1 MSKSIKLYTD
11 DNAISNELKQ
21 LKSSLKTYQRL
32 LEGMLLLGNFT
43 YSAKVEE
50 YERTEKDQETKR
62 KVFCT
67 DLNGDLIMFYSSS
80 IDKKDYLK
88 ISKVTYDGEKQY
100 DLALAKKFELTPENI
115 ELTRTDKVNSF
126 KYGRLITDNK
136 TFYTL
141 LLGNDIIYKIE
152 IEKPN
157 MGIAAQNILNMLNSL
172 DSIPSLM
179 DYVEILN
186 RLIND
191 NKLEYESIKT
201 DMYQEFKKV
210 CSYTIEGNKKNQET
224 DPKKLV

>member
-1 MSKSIKLYTD
+1 MSSNIKLYTKD
-11 DNAISNELKQ
+11 ANIATQLEKLKEQ
-21 LKSSLKTYQRL
+21 QKVYNKL
-32 LEGMLLLGNFT
+32 LEGICVLGSFHKNIELELYNSIKNDT
-43 YSAKVEE
+43 NDKTIVY
-50 YERTEKDQETKR
+50 
-62 KVFCT
+62 CT

-80 IDKKDYLK
+80 TDKKDYLK

-152 IEKPN
+152 IENPN
-157 MGIAAQNILNMLNSL
+157 MGIAAQSILNMLNSL